1 MGFRHGRPQTY
12 SNRKLRRRD
21 PAEGHARA
29 PEDRKRR
36 HAACHRHARRP
47 SAYASRS
54 ALRGADETGT
64 AHRQEA
70 PCRAARAGEVR
81 KWVWIER
88 SRILASQYEQ
98 LAEHGGSPGIRDAGL
113 LDSALARPLNRA
125 AYGKP
130 DSADLAA
137 AYAYGLATNHP
148 FVDGNKRIAFIALE
162 LFLALNGYRLVIDDV
177 NCAMC
182 MLAVAAGTMKETA
195 LADWIR
201 RHSKRQR

>member
-1 MGFRHGRPQTY
+1 M
-12 SNRKLRRRD
+12 K
-21 PAEGHARA
+21 
-29 PEDRKRR
+29 
-36 HAACHRHARRP
+36 
-47 SAYASRS
+47 
-54 ALRGADETGT
+54 
-64 AHRQEA
+64 
-70 PCRAARAGEVR
+70 

-88 SRILASQYEQ
+88 SVILAAHDEQ
-98 LAEHGGSPGIRDAGL
+98 LAEHGGSAGIRDEGL

-130 DSADLAA
+130 DAAELAA

-162 LFLALNGYRLVIDDV
+162 LFLALNEHKLVIDDA

-182 MLAVAAGTMKETA
+182 LLAVAAGAMKEAA
-195 LADWIR
+195 LAEWIR

>member
-1 MGFRHGRPQTY
+1 
-12 SNRKLRRRD
+12 
-21 PAEGHARA
+21 
-29 PEDRKRR
+29 
-36 HAACHRHARRP
+36 
-47 SAYASRS
+47 
-54 ALRGADETGT
+54 
-64 AHRQEA
+64 
-70 PCRAARAGEVR
+70 VR

-88 SRILASQYEQ
+88 SVILAAHDEQ

-130 DSADLAA
+130 DAAELAA

-148 FVDGNKRIAFIALE
+148 FVDGNKRVAFIALE
-162 LFLALNGYRLVIDDV
+162 LFLALNGYRLAIDDV
-177 NCAMC
+177 SCAMC

-201 RHSKRQR
+201 RHSKRRR